1 LSHANLNTEEYAIS
15 LCKKARE
22 AATLLAALPSQK
34 KDAALRRAAASL
46 RAQAAFLGTENAKD
60 IEAGRDAGLSRAMLD
75 RLDLTPE
82 RIEEMA
88 AGLEQVA
95 SLTDPVGE
103 IIRGWRRPNG
113 LLIQKV
119 RVPIGVIF
127 VIYESRPNV
136 TADAA
141 GLCLKSGNAAIL
153 RTGREAR
160 RSGAAV
166 ASVISAAIEA
176 EGLPAAAVQIV
187 GTSEHSFVTKLLKM
201 PQYINLVVPRGGK
214 ALIKAVVEESL
225 IPTIK
230 HYEGIC
236 HTFVDATADA
246 KMASDICFNAKVQR
260 PAVCNAMETMLVHES
275 VAREFLPVICARLMA
290 AGVALRGDDAS
301 RAICP
306 SMKAATEEDWSTE
319 YLDLILSIKVVKD
332 VSEAIRHIRVY
343 GSAHSDAIVSRDWTS
358 IEKFVN
364 EVDSSAVFVN
374 TSTRFNDGGQFGF
387 GAEIGISTDKLHA
400 RGPMALEELT
410 SYKYVVY
417 GSGQLRQ

>member
-1 LSHANLNTEEYAIS
+1 MSRDLNIDEYAVS
-15 LCKKARE
+15 LCNRARE
-22 AATLLAALPSQK
+22 AAAVLATLPSQK
-34 KDAALRRAAASL
+34 KDAALRRAAAAL
-46 RAQAAFLGTENAKD
+46 RAEAGFLTSENVKD
-60 IEAGRDAGLSRAMLD
+60 IQAGQTAGLSKAILD
-75 RLDLTPE
+75 RLQLTPR

-88 AGLEQVA
+88 AGIEQVA
-95 SLTDPVGE
+95 ALTDPIGE

-113 LLIQKV
+113 LAIQKV
-119 RVPIGVIF
+119 RVPIGVILM
-127 VIYESRPNV
+127 IYESRPNV

-141 GLCLKSGNAAIL
+141 GLCLKSGNAVIL
-153 RTGREAR
+153 RIGKEAR
-160 RSGAAV
+160 HSGAAI
-166 ASVISAAIEA
+166 ASVFSAAVEA
-176 EGLPAAAVQIV
+176 EGLPAGAVQMV
-187 GTSEHSFVTKLLKM
+187 ETPEHSFVTRLLKM
-201 PQYINLVVPRGGK
+201 PERINLVIPRGGK

-236 HTFVDATADA
+236 HTFVDATADLE
-246 KMASDICFNAKVQR
+246 MASDICFNAKVQR
-260 PAVCNAMETMLVHES
+260 PAVCNAMETLLVHDA
-275 VAREFLPVICARLMA
+275 VAKEFLPAMSARFA
-290 AGVALRGDDAS
+290 GAGVELRGDTAS
-301 RAICP
+301 RTICP
-306 SMKAATEEDWSTE
+306 EMKAATEEDWSTE

-332 VSEAIRHIRVY
+332 VSEAIRHIRIY

-358 IEKFVN
+358 IEQFVN